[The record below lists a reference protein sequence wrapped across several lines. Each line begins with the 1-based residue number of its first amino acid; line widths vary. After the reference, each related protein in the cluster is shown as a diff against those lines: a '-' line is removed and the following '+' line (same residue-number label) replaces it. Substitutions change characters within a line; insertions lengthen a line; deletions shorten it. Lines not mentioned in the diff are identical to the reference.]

1 MIDPVTG
8 SFEMA
13 EIQEKCSLEIA
24 NKVELH
30 WLNRYPHPTTLIY
43 DRGGEFMKAF
53 ATMINDDYGIERKS
67 ITTRN
72 PQANAILARHHVTI
86 GNIIRTFEFGNIE
99 QDKQAFEGIL
109 GAVMYSVRATVHK
122 TTNHTPMQL
131 VFGRDA
137 IFNIKHI
144 IDWKEIHENKKRKF
158 KEITKKKT
166 EVGFPILIG

>member
-1 MIDPVTG
+1 
-8 SFEMA
+8 
-13 EIQEKCSLEIA
+13 
-24 NKVELH
+24 
-30 WLNRYPHPTTLIY
+30 
-43 DRGGEFMKAF
+43 MKDF

-72 PQANAILARHHVTI
+72 PQANAILERIHSTI
-86 GNIIRTFEFGNIE
+86 GNIIRTFDFGNIE

-109 GAVMYSVRATVHK
+109 GAAMYSVRATVHT

-144 IDWKEIHENKKRKF
+144 INWKEIHANKQR
-158 KEITKKKT
+158 EI
-166 EVGFPILIG
+166 